1 MKEYK
6 TVSVETNQGW
16 GGAKGTANTAAL
28 DEVLNHM
35 ARQGWELVCVE
46 DLKHTAGSGAL
57 LCIFSRY
64 CRTAIS

>member
-16 GGAKGTANTAAL
+16 GGAKGSANTTTL
-28 DEVLNHM
+28 DEALNKM
-35 ARQGWELVCVE
+35 ARDRWELVCVE

-57 LCIFSRY
+57 LCIFSREVQ
-64 CRTAIS
+64 S